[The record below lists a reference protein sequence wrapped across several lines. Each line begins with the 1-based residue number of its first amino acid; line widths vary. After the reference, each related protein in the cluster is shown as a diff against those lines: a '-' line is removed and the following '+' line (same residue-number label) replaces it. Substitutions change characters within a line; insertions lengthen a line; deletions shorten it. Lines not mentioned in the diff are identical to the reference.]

1 MVLINTLKTTVT
13 KLPILCGIAALM
25 TLGINPSAMAAI
37 LYDLT
42 EVGKGSAYGINDA
55 GQVVGQ
61 FYTGKENHAF
71 VWSKSSGITDLGTLS
86 GGSSSVANDIN
97 DMGQVVGQSGSS
109 KGDRAFV
116 WSKSSGMTNLGTLGG
131 SSVAT
136 GINNAGQ
143 VVGSSNLGLTDDSP
157 PPTSRAFLWSKSTGL
172 TNLGTLGSYGEYNYS
187 QALDIND
194 AGQVVGITSASDT
207 ATNDA
212 GIASAFVWTSSG
224 GMTSLNTILGDKG
237 SSAASAINNVGD
249 IAGSIYDYTGPFISS
264 AFVLKSNGD
273 DVIDLGSTIP
283 VPGTDVN
290 LYTGIAANDIN
301 DAGQVIGNGFFYR
314 YTDGPFL
321 WTSTTGVRNLNTLI
335 DPSLGWSLST
345 VEAINNKG
353 QIVGTGTNQD
363 GYGAAFLLTPR
374 SAEPVP
380 EPLTIGATLLAGA
393 GLTSLR
399 YRQRQLHCSAKG
411 AK

>member
-1 MVLINTLKTTVT
+1 MVPMNTLRTTVT

-42 EVGKGSAYGINDA
+42 EVGKGEPYGINDA

-61 FYTGKENHAF
+61 SYPAYPDKGNRAF
-71 VWSKSSGITDLGTLS
+71 VWSKSSGMTDLGTLP
-86 GGSSSVANDIN
+86 GGSSSVAYDIN
-97 DMGQVVGQSGSS
+97 DAGQVVGKSGSS

-116 WSKSSGMTNLGTLGG
+116 WSKSSGMTDLGTLGG

-157 PPTSRAFLWSKSTGL
+157 PPTSRAFLWSKSTGM
-172 TNLGTLGSYGEYNYS
+172 TNLGTLGGGDFGNYS
-187 QALDIND
+187 GASDIND
-194 AGQVVGITSASDT
+194 AGQVVGSTS
-207 ATNDA
+207 TNDT
-212 GIASAFVWTSSG
+212 GLEDAFVWTSSG
-224 GMTSLNTILGDKG
+224 GMTSLDTIFGSTDNSA

-249 IAGSIYDYTGPFISS
+249 IAGSIYDPTGAYISS
-264 AFVLKSNGD
+264 ATVWSNND

-290 LYTGIAANDIN
+290 FYTGIAASDIN

-314 YTDGPFL
+314 YTDGPFV
-321 WTSTTGVRNLNTLI
+321 WTSSTGVRNLNTLI

-345 VEAINNKG
+345 VGAINNKG
-353 QIVGTGTNQD
+353 QIVGIGTNQD

-399 YRQRQLHCSAKG
+399 YRQRQLHRLAKV